1 MVKLQFERLI
11 QKLALKMWNEC
22 SQVFTKQRRE
32 DLDEMINNPESKNK
46 LQGLSLAEIAT
57 CKNLFVLENITMV
70 IANQLLGNVGGA
82 KSIHLSG
89 SG

>member
-82 KSIHLSG
+82 KSIHLSR